1 MLPNVRLQVVP
12 FTAGMHPGLRAG
24 PFTLLRFPSRG
35 GAEPDEAT
43 VHVPGL
49 TGELYLD
56 TPHEIQYYEAA
67 RPPSPVARWTSP
79 TRGIS
84 CSQPPGNLNNDQ
96 RPSPRPQQ
104 TAGLRPGVCPIPKAQ
119 RPTAP

>member
-1 MLPNVRLQVVP
+1 MAGQLRHLAKLAVLPNVRLQVVP

-67 RPPSPVARWTSP
+67 YATISSCALDEPA
-79 TRGIS
+79 TRD
-84 CSQPPGNLNNDQ
+84 LLL
-96 RPSPRPQQ
+96 
-104 TAGLRPGVCPIPKAQ
+104 TAAKELEQ
-119 RPTAP
+119 